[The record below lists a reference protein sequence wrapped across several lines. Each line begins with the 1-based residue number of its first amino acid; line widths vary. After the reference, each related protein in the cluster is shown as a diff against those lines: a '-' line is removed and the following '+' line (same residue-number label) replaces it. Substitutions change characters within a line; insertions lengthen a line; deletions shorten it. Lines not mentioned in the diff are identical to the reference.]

1 VDGRDKPGHDKFYLN
16 AVSWLYSEASS
27 KENVMALEMSGEYE
41 LPQSREVVWRALND
55 PEVLQKCIPG
65 CENLEKTSD
74 SEFQAVVK
82 LSIGPVSA
90 RFKGKVKLEEIDAP
104 NGYKIVGEGE
114 GGVAGFA
121 KGHANV
127 ALAEAG
133 QGTTLTYKAEAATG
147 GKIAQL
153 GQRLIAGSAKK
164 TADRFFENFVTALQ
178 DYK

>member
-1 VDGRDKPGHDKFYLN
+1 
-16 AVSWLYSEASS
+16 
-27 KENVMALEMSGEYE
+27 MALEMSGEYE
-41 LPQSREVVWRALND
+41 LPQAREVVWKALND
-55 PEVLQKCIPG
+55 PEILKKCIPG
-65 CENLEKTSD
+65 CETLEKVSD
-74 SEFQAVVK
+74 SEFQATVK

-90 RFKGKVKLEEIDAP
+90 RFKGKVKLEDMDPP
-104 NGYKIVGEGE
+104 NGYKIAGEGE

-121 KGHANV
+121 KGFANV

-133 QGTTLTYKAEAATG
+133 EGTRLTYTAEAATG

-164 TADRFFENFVTALQ
+164 TADRFFENFVAALQ

>member
-1 VDGRDKPGHDKFYLN
+1 
-16 AVSWLYSEASS
+16 
-27 KENVMALEMSGEYE
+27 MALEMSGEYE
-41 LPQSREVVWRALND
+41 LPQPRELVWKALND
-55 PEVLQKCIPG
+55 PEILKKCIPG
-65 CENLEKTSD
+65 CETLEKLSD
-74 SEFQAVVK
+74 SEFQATVK

-90 RFKGKVKLEEIDAP
+90 RFKGKVKLDEIDAP

-121 KGHANV
+121 KGDAKV
-127 ALAEAG
+127 ALTDAG
-133 QGTTLTYKAEAATG
+133 AGTKLTYQAEAATG